1 MIVTEIEQSIPS
13 LNRMEKL
20 YLLRVLID
28 WFAKEET
35 NAVSEALITP
45 GATYPLWTPYIDHAA
60 AEQMLAALEASA

>member
-1 MIVTEIEQSIPS
+1 MQEQSG
-13 LNRMEKL
+13 N
-20 YLLRVLID
+20 VD

-45 GATYPLWTPYIDHAA
+45 GATYPVWTPYADHAA